1 MKFVCGFT
9 GHEEVWHGSIDII
22 LLSSGGI
29 PETAASYFDDSQGL
43 VAVASHI
50 NGLIGVLIFLK
61 KFLLN
66 TSKDYNFDIIWLLA
80 IPKLSTQ

>member
-66 TSKDYNFDIIWLLA
+66 TSKDYNFDIWLLA

>member
-22 LLSSGGI
+22 LLSNGGI
-29 PETAASYFDDSQGL
+29 PETAASYFDSQGL

-50 NGLIGVLIFLK
+50 NGMIGVLIF
-61 KFLLN
+61 
-66 TSKDYNFDIIWLLA
+66 
-80 IPKLSTQ
+80 